1 MCAEIWIYMGLAWL
15 SLFFSWNVH
24 MAVQAHKALKKRRH
38 KRHRSPLDECLQPE
52 RGEDL
57 VDTPRPTVVDIFK
70 FLSEE
75 GEDYSTV
82 IMKIGEEGR
91 GRLLLQRGPSRS
103 KSCNDLL
110 GNIEVLERSP
120 KHRRRLS
127 EVFINAKD
135 AEKDAVSLADDGES
149 EALLGGRAA
158 EDVAVVLGSCDEDH
172 VSAPQ
177 ETTVRRP
184 ASDGETRFTVCVV
197 AEGPSIRDTDDDK
210 G

>member
-1 MCAEIWIYMGLAWL
+1 MGLAWL

-38 KRHRSPLDECLQPE
+38 KRHRSPLDERLQPE
-52 RGEDL
+52 RAEDL
-57 VDTPRPTVVDIFK
+57 AGTPRPTVVDIFK

-75 GEDYSTV
+75 EEDYSTV
-82 IMKIGEEGR
+82 IKKIGEEGR

-135 AEKDAVSLADDGES
+135 AKEDTKEDTVSVADDGES
-149 EALLGGRAA
+149 EALLGGRAV
-158 EDVAVVLGSCDEDH
+158 EDVTFVLGSCDEDH

-184 ASDGETRFTVCVV
+184 AGDGETRFTVCVV